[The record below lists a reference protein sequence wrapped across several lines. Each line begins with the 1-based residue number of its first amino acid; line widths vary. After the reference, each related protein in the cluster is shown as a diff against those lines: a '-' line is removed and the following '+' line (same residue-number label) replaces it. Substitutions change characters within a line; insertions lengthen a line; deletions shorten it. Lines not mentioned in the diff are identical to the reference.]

1 MKIVYLV
8 ALLSTSAFASTAVK
22 LDMKLKLNG
31 KETSPVVITNYGQ
44 EAKLSSQDEKTGDGV
59 EISVLPTLDSK
70 KNADG
75 KQAVNLK
82 FQVSEIKKGARTVVA
97 NSTVITHLGKSAR
110 ITQEHKDNH
119 SLSLEVVPTEV
130 TSQ

>member
-44 EAKLSSQDEKTGDGV
+44 EAKLSSQDEKT
-59 EISVLPTLDSK
+59 
-70 KNADG
+70 
-75 KQAVNLK
+75 
-82 FQVSEIKKGARTVVA
+82 
-97 NSTVITHLGKSAR
+97 
-110 ITQEHKDNH
+110 
-119 SLSLEVVPTEV
+119 
-130 TSQ
+130 